1 MLKLVKQCKYGHV
14 FNCIN
19 LCIIACSCSWCE
31 QVTFEVWPVFE
42 CLTLWNW
49 KAWHSCDQYLSFK
62 SVFSLV
68 CVLFA
73 GLHQNWSESKGSSCW
88 TLNKRKRTS
97 MLRQVGYYGRIR
109 RMGQMQMGIDCW
121 WFAVSSCSAL
131 CLFMTVCLC
140 HGFSNWVPGTLR
152 EPQGDTRESTKML
165 MSKSNI
171 CT

>member
-1 MLKLVKQCKYGHV
+1 MWTGH
-14 FNCIN
+14 FC
-19 LCIIACSCSWCE
+19 
-31 QVTFEVWPVFE
+31 PVFE

-131 CLFMTVCLC
+131 FVWLFVYVM
-140 HGFSNWVPGTLR
+140 GFQTGFRGPLGSHKGTLGS
-152 EPQGDTRESTKML
+152 PQKCWCPNLISALKISKVLYVFFYCTK
-165 MSKSNI
+165 I
-171 CT
+171 P